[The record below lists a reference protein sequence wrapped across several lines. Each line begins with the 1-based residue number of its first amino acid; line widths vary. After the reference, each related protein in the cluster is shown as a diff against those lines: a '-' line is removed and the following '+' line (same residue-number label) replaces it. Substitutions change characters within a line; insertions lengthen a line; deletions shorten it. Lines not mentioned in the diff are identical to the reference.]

1 MEFQKD
7 EVLKKYLDLYE
18 RYVKPFTPDT
28 DLKDTTV
35 KFVRFNDA
43 WRGLDPFEKFLIPR
57 LTIKKDTFP
66 KKPLNSL
73 SKNANPDNYVSL
85 RYDSEGKLVETF
97 YPGYHNFYVSK
108 NLTIAGKSSEESSCF
123 EPFEFMWY
131 EYDEDDRIISAEQF
145 MGSGLPGDDFKYRG
159 EFYEYEN
166 FTLKSAWHF
175 DEYQRYPMSASL
187 VLRFM
192 PDRIFNPDI
201 YKYTFKRDDE
211 GLTYVCEH
219 FYRKSKTLTNEDHV
233 SNDKLLNLKEKGLSL
248 VNDI

>member
-1 MEFQKD
+1 MLIRRTQAT
-7 EVLKKYLDLYE
+7 VLSIICLQPKRDRSFSSYC
-18 RYVKPFTPDT
+18 KPS
-28 DLKDTTV
+28 V
-35 KFVRFNDA
+35 A
-43 WRGLDPFEKFLIPR
+43 SSPF
-57 LTIKKDTFP
+57 
-66 KKPLNSL
+66 
-73 SKNANPDNYVSL
+73 
-85 RYDSEGKLVETF
+85 
-97 YPGYHNFYVSK
+97 
-108 NLTIAGKSSEESSCF
+108 
-123 EPFEFMWY
+123 
-131 EYDEDDRIISAEQF
+131 SASH
-145 MGSGLPGDDFKYRG
+145 SGLYAGLLPDRRKW

-233 SNDKLLNLKEKGLSL
+233 SNDKLLNLKENGLSL
-248 VNDI
+248 VNDL